1 MFVRARIVLAVA
13 MLTALVAAVRFQ
25 PFRTARET
33 DMGRDSKNAARLIQG
48 LRQPGDTIFIWGS
61 RPDIV
66 ALTRLPIASRLWDS
80 QPLTGVPADRH
91 IATSRPL
98 DETWARENRRELTR
112 SRPTIMVDGL
122 TGFNLALGIRNYQD
136 LAEWFQRYCPAA
148 NTGRT
153 VIYRL
158 CERQ

>member
-1 MFVRARIVLAVA
+1 MFVRARTLFAVA
-13 MLTALVAAVRFQ
+13 VLIALVPAVRFM
-25 PFRTARET
+25 PLRTAQET
-33 DMGRDSKNAARLIQG
+33 GMGRDSKTAARLIEG
-48 LRQPGDTIFIWGS
+48 LEQPGDTIFIWGS

-66 ALTRLPIASRLWDS
+66 ALTRLPIAARLLDS

-98 DETWARENRRELTR
+98 DEAWARQNRQELAR

-122 TGFNLALGIRNYQD
+122 TGFNLALGLQNYPD
-136 LAEWFQRYCPAA
+136 LAEWFKQYCPAA
-148 NTGRT
+148 STGRT

-158 CERQ
+158 CERR